1 MRGLEEEK
9 VLEVNNL
16 VIRFY
21 TYAGVVKAIDDV
33 FLYLKDGEILGV
45 VGETGCGKTVTALST
60 LRLIPNPGKIERGDI
75 FLKTDEGLV
84 NLMEKDEKYMEK
96 IRGRYIS
103 IVFQEPG
110 AALDPIYKIGEQIG
124 EALLIH
130 RRNHYYS
137 EVLKSIEEK
146 LKVEKSPLRR
156 FILKLELKICRE
168 LIKDPNSAYSILLSF
183 PFLNE
188 VNKLVENLVKNDVI
202 FLLRA
207 MGIPDPERTYNRY
220 PHELSGG
227 MKQRAV
233 IAMALACNPKI
244 LIADEPTTNLDVT
257 IEAQIL
263 HLIRELRDRFNSSI
277 LYITHDFGVVA
288 EICDRVAVMYAG
300 NICEIAGV
308 EEIFRKPLHPYTKAL
323 IESIPRPGKPFKS
336 IPGTIPNLI
345 NPPSGC
351 RFHPRCPHAME
362 ICSKETPKVK
372 EVERGH
378 LVACHLYR

>member
-1 MRGLEEEK
+1 
-9 VLEVNNL
+9 
-16 VIRFY
+16 
-21 TYAGVVKAIDDV
+21 
-33 FLYLKDGEILGV
+33 

-130 RRNHYYS
+130 RKNHYYS

-188 VNKLVENLVKNDVI
+188 VNKLVENLIKNDAI

-277 LYITHDFGVVA
+277 LYITHDFGIVA

-372 EVERGH
+372 EIERDH

>member
-1 MRGLEEEK
+1 MTNLEEGK
-9 VLEVNNL
+9 VLEINNL
-16 VIRFY
+16 VVRFY
-21 TYAGVVKAIDDV
+21 TYAGVVKAIDNV

-45 VGETGCGKTVTALST
+45 VGETGCGKTVTALSS
-60 LRLIPNPGKIERGDI
+60 LRLIPNPGRIEGGDI
-75 FLKTDEGLV
+75 FLKTDDGLV
-84 NLMEKDEKYMEK
+84 NLMEKNEKYMEK
-96 IRGRYIS
+96 VRGRYIS

-110 AALDPIYKIGEQIG
+110 AALNPIYKIGEQVG

-130 RRNHYYS
+130 RKAHYYS
-137 EVLKSIEEK
+137 EALRRVEEK
-146 LKVEKSPLRR
+146 LKVERNPFKR
-156 FILKLELKICRE
+156 FILKLEVKICE
-168 LIKDPNSAYSILLSF
+168 KLIEDPNSSFSILLSL
-183 PFLNE
+183 PLLNE
-188 VNKLVENLVKNDVI
+188 VNKLMETLIKDDVI
-202 FLLRA
+202 YLLKI
-207 MGIPDPERTYNRY
+207 MGLPDPERTYNRY

-263 HLIRELRDRFNSSI
+263 HLIRELRDKFNSSI
-277 LYITHDFGVVA
+277 LYITHDLGIVA

-300 NICEIAGV
+300 NICEMAGV
-308 EEIFRKPLHPYTKAL
+308 KDIFREPIHPYTKAL
-323 IESIPRPGKPFKS
+323 IECIPRPGKQFKS

-351 RFHPRCPHAME
+351 RFHPRCPEAME
-362 ICSKETPKVK
+362 ICSKEAPKLREVK
-372 EVERGH
+372 EGH